1 MKKLCVIL
9 LICILTPSSCF
20 GAFFKKD
27 KEETDRTSR
36 GYVGTLPDLTK
47 EYKPGESG
55 ISTPVFDKTTTF
67 HSENSIKPI
76 PRDDPAFVNIILKK
90 ETTSPYIADLQEFI
104 DMLEQIFDSIEN
116 NENIQRFAARVYFLN
131 INTEHFKQKY
141 ADRPE
146 SSYISYEKIIELSE
160 KAKAVSDLRSE
171 AEKYKK
177 YLAYNDTGAVYSPN
191 NIDMQ
196 MSDLKVSLEH
206 AINLLKNTH

>member
-1 MKKLCVIL
+1 M
-9 LICILTPSSCF
+9 LICILTPSSCL

-27 KEETDRTSR
+27 KVDADTSR

-47 EYKPGESG
+47 EYKPSESG
-55 ISTPVFDKTTTF
+55 ISTPIFDKTSTF

-90 ETTSPYIADLQEFI
+90 DSTSPYIADLQEFI

-116 NENIQRFAARVYFLN
+116 GENVQRFAARVYFLN
-131 INTEHFKQKY
+131 INTDHFKQKY

-160 KAKAVSDLRSE
+160 RAKAVSQLRTE

-177 YLAYNDTGAVYSPN
+177 YLAYSDTGTVYSPN
-191 NIDMQ
+191 NIDTQ
-196 MSDLKVSLEH
+196 LSELKVSLEH

>member
-1 MKKLCVIL
+1 MKKLCVIM
-9 LICILTPSSCF
+9 LICILTPSSCL

-27 KEETDRTSR
+27 KVDADTSR

-47 EYKPGESG
+47 EYKPSESG
-55 ISTPVFDKTTTF
+55 ISTPIFDKTSTF

-90 ETTSPYIADLQEFI
+90 DSTSPYIADLQEFI

-116 NENIQRFAARVYFLN
+116 GENVQRFAARVYFLN
-131 INTEHFKQKY
+131 INTDHFKQKY

-160 KAKAVSDLRSE
+160 RAKAVSQLRTE

-177 YLAYNDTGAVYSPN
+177 YLAYSDTGTVYSPN
-191 NIDMQ
+191 NIDTQ
-196 MSDLKVSLEH
+196 LSELKVSLEH

>member
-1 MKKLCVIL
+1 MKKLCVIM
-9 LICILTPSSCF
+9 LICILTPSSCL

-27 KEETDRTSR
+27 KVDADTSR

-47 EYKPGESG
+47 EYKPSESG
-55 ISTPVFDKTTTF
+55 ISTPIFDKTSTF
-67 HSENSIKPI
+67 PSENSIKPI

-90 ETTSPYIADLQEFI
+90 DSTSPYIADLQEFI
-104 DMLEQIFDSIEN
+104 DMLEQIFDSIVNWEN
-116 NENIQRFAARVYFLN
+116 VQRFAARVYFLN
-131 INTEHFKQKY
+131 INTDHFKQKY

-160 KAKAVSDLRSE
+160 RAKAVSQLRTE

-177 YLAYNDTGAVYSPN
+177 YLAYSDTGTVYSPN
-191 NIDMQ
+191 NIDTQ
-196 MSDLKVSLEH
+196 LSELKVSLEH